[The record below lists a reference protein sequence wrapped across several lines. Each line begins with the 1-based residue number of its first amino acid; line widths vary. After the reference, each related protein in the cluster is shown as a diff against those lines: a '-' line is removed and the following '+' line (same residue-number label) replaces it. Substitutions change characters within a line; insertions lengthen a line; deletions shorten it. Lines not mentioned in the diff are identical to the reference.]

1 MKNIS
6 PVSQKKSSKTFHKG
20 VRKHESVAKKNDS
33 KKIPSPYFK
42 KLKRYAK
49 QSLKVTLLSPV
60 FHSAF
65 RVIATVLVSSGLI
78 YSSYFF
84 IGKTFANEV
93 VVSQS
98 EIIARVSKLTT
109 LPQETPYEI
118 VRVEDEETLQ
128 KQNPFY
134 KNIKEGDYI
143 IMYKNLAII
152 YDLRN
157 NIILGLKR
165 NGQ

>member
-1 MKNIS
+1 MKNTS
-6 PVSQKKSSKTFHKG
+6 PVSQKKISKTFHKDT
-20 VRKHESVAKKNDS
+20 RKFTTAIKGSPKKVV
-33 KKIPSPYFK
+33 SPYFK
-42 KLKRYAK
+42 KLKRYTK
-49 QSLKVTLLSPV
+49 QGLKSTLLSPM

-98 EIIARVSKLTT
+98 EIIARVGKLTI
-109 LPQETPYEI
+109 LPHESPYEI
-118 VRVEDEETLQ
+118 VRVEDEGALQ

-165 NGQ
+165 TGQ